1 MQSTLRHNH
10 IVTCCCRFTVS
21 LLVEAFPRLKCIID
35 LTNTDRY
42 YDEKVSRINVDSR
55 RIFPPIHV
63 ITMSIKNATS
73 RSSIRVF
80 SSFGNWN
87 REIPL
92 LSSLRSLTAFLDR
105 ADIRELVAPLHW
117 SRLIFVHLSFLFLS
131 FLLPLT
137 RSFARLRF
145 PFLFSL
151 FFFFRFTPCSFH
163 ESLTL
168 RLRQPC
174 LSGLYSAFWN
184 WKLVE
189 WANLY
194 QGSRANE
201 LIIGFLEWLTS
212 STSRSPNWI
221 RVHTQRFTIYVFF

>member
-151 FFFFRFTPCSFH
+151 FFFF
-163 ESLTL
+163 SLHPL
-168 RLRQPC
+168 F
-174 LSGLYSAFWN
+174 LSREPNVTSASALSVWALFGIL
-184 WKLVE
+184 KLKI
-189 WANLY
+189 
-194 QGSRANE
+194 SRVGQFVPRIE
-201 LIIGFLEWLTS
+201 G
-212 STSRSPNWI
+212 
-221 RVHTQRFTIYVFF
+221 